1 MNQRMLKL
9 TAALVGVAAAA
20 FAQGGAQPT
29 KVGVINI
36 QAALIGT
43 RDGQKAAG
51 ELEAKRAPKA
61 KDLEAKQNQI
71 NQLRETLNKGSNT
84 MSAEQREKLMREIDQ
99 RTKALNRDM
108 EDAQADF
115 EQEQQR
121 ILNDL
126 GQKIMSVID
135 KYARD
140 NGYTLI
146 LDVSSPQ
153 TPVLYATN
161 QIDITQEIIRL
172 YDAQSAPASPA
183 PAPAAAKPA
192 AAAPAPAAAKPAP
205 ATVAPPATA
214 APKKK

>member
-1 MNQRMLKL
+1 MNQKMIQWS
-9 TAALVGVAAAA
+9 AALVGLAGMA
-20 FAQGGAQPT
+20 FAQAGAPPA

-43 RDGQKAAG
+43 KDGQKAAG
-51 ELEAKRAPKA
+51 ELEAKRAPKV

-115 EQEQQR
+115 EQDQQR

-126 GQKIMSVID
+126 GQRIMSVID

-153 TPVLYATN
+153 TPVLYASN

-172 YDAQSAPASPA
+172 YDAQSGGSTSAAPAAAPAKPAVAAPA
-183 PAPAAAKPA
+183 PAPAAAKPVVT
-192 AAAPAPAAAKPAP
+192 PAPAA
-205 ATVAPPATA
+205 
-214 APKKK
+214 KKK

>member
-1 MNQRMLKL
+1 MNQRMLQL
-9 TAALVGVAAAA
+9 AVALVGAAAAA

-43 RDGQKAAG
+43 KDGQRAAG

-172 YDAQSAPASPA
+172 YDAQSATAAPA
-183 PAPAAAKPA
+183 PAPAKPA
-192 AAAPAPAAAKPAP
+192 AAAPAPAAVKPAP

>member
-1 MNQRMLKL
+1 MNQRMLQL
-9 TAALVGVAAAA
+9 TAALVGAAVAA

-43 RDGQKAAG
+43 KDGQKAAG

-172 YDAQSAPASPA
+172 YDAQSGSSAS
-183 PAPAAAKPA
+183 APAAAKPA
-192 AAAPAPAAAKPAP
+192 AAAPAPAASKPAP
-205 ATVAPPATA
+205 ATLAPPATA